1 MRCTVCGGELVHGEG
16 SHHYTE
22 CGLDM
27 VYLEGIDIAKCPQC
41 REEFISLPRVPEL
54 HDLIG
59 STLIQKK
66 TLLNGKEI
74 RFFRKNLGLSSKK
87 FAKYL
92 SVSNSTLSR
101 WENDKQDLTLAHDRL
116 IRLVYASIKGLSVGK
131 IKHLIEDEFTTIRS
145 QKGTMKKTSIPMAE
159 FNNGLTACAPAA

>member
-1 MRCTVCGGELVHGEG
+1 MKCAVCGGGLVHREG

-22 CGLDM
+22 CGLDK
-27 VYLEGIDIAKCPQC
+27 VYLEGIDIAKCTKC

-54 HDLIG
+54 HNFIG
-59 STLIQKK
+59 LTLIQKK

-92 SVSNSTLSR
+92 SVNNATLSR
-101 WENDKQDLTLAHDRL
+101 WENDRQDLTLSHDRL
-116 IRLVYASIKGLSVGK
+116 IRIVYASIKGLPVGK
-131 IKHLIEDEFTTIRS
+131 IKHFIEDEFITIRS
-145 QKGTMKKTSIPMAE
+145 RKGTMRKTSIPVAKL
-159 FNNGLTACAPAA
+159 NNGFASCLPAA